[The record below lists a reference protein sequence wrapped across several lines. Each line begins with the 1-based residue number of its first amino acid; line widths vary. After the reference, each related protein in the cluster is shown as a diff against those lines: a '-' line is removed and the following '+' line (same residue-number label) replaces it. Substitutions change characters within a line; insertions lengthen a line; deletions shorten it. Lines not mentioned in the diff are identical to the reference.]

1 MSTDNIRSFGYYG
14 SYASN
19 KKDTDAATLGTA
31 RAKSAGGWRS
41 MGGLTACASFHFC
54 QAIQS
59 TLQDEHRG
67 VLIDHEGPA
76 RAAHIRPDQ
85 CALRRRSR

>member
-1 MSTDNIRSFGYYG
+1 VSTDNTRSFGYYG

-19 KKDTDAATLGTA
+19 NKDTDAATLGTA

-67 VLIDHEGPA
+67 VLIDHDSALGAA
-76 RAAHIRPDQ
+76 RIGRNQ
-85 CALRRRSR
+85 RALDGRG